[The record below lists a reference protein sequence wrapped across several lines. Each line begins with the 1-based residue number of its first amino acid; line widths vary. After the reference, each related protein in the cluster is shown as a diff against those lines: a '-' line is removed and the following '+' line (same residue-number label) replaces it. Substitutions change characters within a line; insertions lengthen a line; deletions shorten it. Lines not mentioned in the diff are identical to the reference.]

1 MNKADI
7 YPVRKEEGLRTMRK
21 EETES
26 FRKIVFTKDNPGNI
40 RSVIECC
47 KNIVVCGV
55 KGVGKI
61 TNTIQAVK
69 DNTNVYYIG
78 NPVDFEGKKRP
89 GSYER
94 YLNYIM
100 SLKKDLNMVK
110 GIQTL
115 FKMKQKIILIIDEIY
130 GRSDAQ
136 LEQIDKLFDM
146 ENIQVIQI
154 VGCMKNMG
162 NLIDKIDIIIDMHH
176 SGAFIVDK
184 ELAKAICRI
193 FGPKPHA
200 GR

>member
-1 MNKADI
+1 VQREK
-7 YPVRKEEGLRTMRK
+7 GLMTLKK

-26 FRKIVFTKDNPGNI
+26 SRKIVFTKDNPGNI

-47 KNIVVCGV
+47 KNIVICGV

-69 DNTNVYYIG
+69 DNTNIYYIG

-89 GSYER
+89 GSYDR

-115 FKMKQKIILIIDEIY
+115 FKIRQKIILIIDEIY
-130 GRSDAQ
+130 GRSEVQ
-136 LEQIDKLFDM
+136 LEQIDKLLDM

-162 NLIDKIDIIIDMHH
+162 NLIDKVDIIVDMHH
-176 SGAFIVDK
+176 NGAFIVDK

-200 GR
+200 GRETHGH

>member
-1 MNKADI
+1 
-7 YPVRKEEGLRTMRK
+7 MRK

-26 FRKIVFTKDNPGNI
+26 SRKIVFTKDNPGNI
-40 RSVIECC
+40 RSVIDCC
-47 KNIVVCGV
+47 KNIVICGV

-61 TNTIQAVK
+61 TNTIQAVR

-94 YLNYIM
+94 YLNYIV
-100 SLKKDLNMVK
+100 SLKKDLTMVK
-110 GIQTL
+110 SIQTL
-115 FKMKQKIILIIDEIY
+115 FKMKQKVILIIDEIY
-130 GRSDAQ
+130 GRSEAQ
-136 LEQIDKLFDM
+136 LEQIDKLLDM

-176 SGAFIVDK
+176 NGAFIVDK
-184 ELAKAICRI
+184 ELAKAIYRI
-193 FGPKPHA
+193 FGPKPHTE
-200 GR
+200 R

>member
-1 MNKADI
+1 M
-7 YPVRKEEGLRTMRK
+7 RKEEGLRTMSK
-21 EETES
+21 DETES
-26 FRKIVFTKDNPGNI
+26 SGKVVFTKDNPGNI
-40 RSVIECC
+40 RSVIEYC

-61 TNTIQAVK
+61 TNTVQAVK
-69 DNTNVYYIG
+69 DNTNVYYVG

-100 SLKKDLNMVK
+100 SLKKDMTMVRS
-110 GIQTL
+110 IQTL
-115 FKMKQKIILIIDEIY
+115 FKVKQNIILIIDEIY

-136 LEQIDKLFDM
+136 LEQINKLLEM

-162 NLIDKIDIIIDMHH
+162 DLIDKIDIIVDMHH
-176 SGAFIVDK
+176 NGAFIVDK

-193 FGPKPHA
+193 FGPKPHH
-200 GR
+200 RP

>member
-1 MNKADI
+1 M
-7 YPVRKEEGLRTMRK
+7 RKEEGLRTMGK

-26 FRKIVFTKDNPGNI
+26 SVKVVFTKDNPGNI
-40 RSVIECC
+40 RSVIDCC
-47 KNIVVCGV
+47 KNILICGV

-61 TNTIQAVK
+61 TNTIQAVG
-69 DNTNVYYIG
+69 DNTNVHYIG

-100 SLKKDLNMVK
+100 SLKNDLTVVK
-110 GIQTL
+110 SIQTL
-115 FKMKQKIILIIDEIY
+115 FKIKQKIILIIDEIY

-136 LEQIDKLFDM
+136 LEQIDKLLDM
-146 ENIQVIQI
+146 DNIQVIQI

-176 SGAFIVDK
+176 NGAFIVDK
-184 ELAKAICRI
+184 GLAKAICRI
-193 FGPKPHA
+193 FGPKPHTGTA
-200 GR
+200 S